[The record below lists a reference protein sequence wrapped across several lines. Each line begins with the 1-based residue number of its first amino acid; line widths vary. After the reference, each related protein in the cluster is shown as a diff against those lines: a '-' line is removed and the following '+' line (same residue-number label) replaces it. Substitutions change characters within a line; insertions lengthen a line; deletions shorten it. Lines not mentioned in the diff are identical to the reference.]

1 MEFRNASAISFAKD
15 VARSQSHGSSMF
27 NGVVLTTAIAV
38 VLGLSLVV
46 ASKMGE
52 LDADEPIL
60 LKPRFPLIGH
70 LFGMLRWQV
79 GYMQMLR
86 YVEEAGIVKM
96 TLS

>member
-1 MEFRNASAISFAKD
+1 MEYSNASAITFAHD
-15 VARSQSHGSSMF
+15 LAGNQSHGSSMF
-27 NGVVLTTAIAV
+27 LGVVITTAISV

-52 LDADEPIL
+52 LDVDEPIL

-70 LFGMLRWQV
+70 LYGMLRWQV

-86 YVEEAGIVKM
+86 
-96 TLS
+96 

>member
-1 MEFRNASAISFAKD
+1 MEFSNASVISFAND
-15 VARSQSHGSSMF
+15 FAQSQSHGSSMF
-27 NGVVLTTAIAV
+27 NGVVITTAVAV
-38 VLGLSLVV
+38 VLGMSLLI

-60 LKPRFPLIGH
+60 LKPGIPFIGH

-86 YVEEAGIVKM
+86 SVDDAG
-96 TLS
+96 

>member
-1 MEFRNASAISFAKD
+1 MEYGNASAISFAND
-15 VARSQSHGSSMF
+15 LAQNQNHGSNIFISL
-27 NGVVLTTAIAV
+27 VVTTAVAV
-38 VLGLSLVV
+38 ILGMSLVV

-86 YVEEAGIVKM
+86 
-96 TLS
+96 